1 MPSVNYYKS
10 KKDIQS
16 MSGDQAAAY
25 IRELCSG
32 GKYEEAT
39 KTFNVW
45 TARHAEHDV
54 DERGNFNSPYEED
67 VDLATVVK
75 MEIIE
80 RQKVDDAYFE
90 CKNSQAQDNQDK
102 SKDFNANNKK
112 TKTPK
117 SSKNKPIAPAFK
129 KKAVDISTAKQSV
142 IDELKSVPEDKA
154 VELKGTCGNPLK
166 VDPVP
171 NYVKVDDD
179 VIKDGLHNTSIVL
192 GRDRNA
198 SRCSGYGG
206 KGHTQAGAIDI
217 VVGRLGYKTGQ
228 YLPDDDK
235 KKRREQAWIDNS
247 EVPFEDEDSIWANPD
262 FVHDAARIYISQ
274 KSDIDDYFN
283 LAPGRV
289 GVSKTRSSIGMKADA
304 VRIVARDGIK
314 LVTRTD
320 RMNSL
325 GGMIED
331 VHGIDLIATNDD
343 SDLQPIPKGA
353 NLMEAM
359 QELTDHVSKLNGI
372 VDSLLVYQNYLNE
385 RVTNH
390 YHFGPAQVIS
400 LGGGLVWKTT
410 PSPPV
415 VAAGIKTMVDHLS
428 QTKKSL
434 IINKKNLATFKL
446 KYLTTVGN
454 KYINSRYNNTT

>member
-1 MPSVNYYKS
+1 
-10 KKDIQS
+10 
-16 MSGDQAAAY
+16 MSGDACAAY
-25 IRELCSG
+25 ITELCEG
-32 GKYEEAT
+32 QKYEEAK
-39 KTFNVW
+39 KTFNIW

-54 DERGNFNSPYEED
+54 NEMGEFNSPYGDVGSLED
-67 VDLATVVK
+67 VIA
-75 MEIIE
+75 MEVLE
-80 RQKVDDAYFE
+80 RKKVDDAYFE
-90 CKNSQAQDNQDK
+90 CKKAK
-102 SKDFNANNKK
+102 SKNNQEKSQDFKPN
-112 TKTPK
+112 TKQTQTPK
-117 SSKNKPIAPAFK
+117 SNKNKAIKPSFK
-129 KKAVDISTAKQSV
+129 KKAVDHSSAKQSV
-142 IDELKSVPEDKA
+142 IDEFSKLPKKQKVG
-154 VELKGTCGNPLK
+154 LQGTCGNPLK
-166 VDPVP
+166 LDPSP

-179 VIKDGLHNTSIVL
+179 AIVDGHHNTAIVL

-228 YLPDDDK
+228 YLPDDDP

-247 EVPFEDEDSIWANPD
+247 EVPFEDEDLVWANPD

-283 LAPGRV
+283 LASGRV
-289 GVSKTRSSIGMKADA
+289 GISKTRSSIGMKADA
-304 VRIVARDGIK
+304 IRIVARDGIK

-331 VHGIDLIATNDD
+331 VQGIDLIATNDD
-343 SDLQPIPKGA
+343 SDLQPIPKGV
-353 NLMEAM
+353 NLVEALR
-359 QELTDHVSKLNGI
+359 ELTDYVTKLNGI
-372 VDSLLVYQNYLNE
+372 VDSLLQYQTYLNG
-385 RVTNH
+385 RITNH
-390 YHFGPAQVIS
+390 FHYGPAQVIPFP
-400 LGGGLVWKTT
+400 GGLVWKTT

-428 QTKKSL
+428 QTKRSL
-434 IINKKNLATFKL
+434 MNHQASLATFKL
-446 KYLTTVGN
+446 NYFTTMGK

>member
-1 MPSVNYYKS
+1 MPSINYYKS
-10 KKDIQS
+10 KKDIEA
-16 MSGDQAAAY
+16 MSGDEAAAY
-25 IRELCSG
+25 INELSDG
-32 GKYEEAT
+32 GKYDEAT
-39 KTFNVW
+39 NAFNIW
-45 TARHAEHDV
+45 TASHASNDV
-54 DERGNFNSPYEED
+54 SETGYFNSAYSDDASVSD
-67 VDLATVVK
+67 VVA
-75 MEIIE
+75 MEILE
-80 RQKVDDAYFE
+80 RQKVDDAYFASKSSQSQ
-90 CKNSQAQDNQDK
+90 KNQEK
-102 SKDFNANNKK
+102 SRDFEPNTKQS
-112 TKTPK
+112 KTPK
-117 SSKNKPIAPAFK
+117 SDKNKPIQPTGTK
-129 KKAVDISTAKQSV
+129 KGVDISSAKQSV
-142 IDELKSVPEDKA
+142 IDEMSRLPEQYKIG
-154 VELKGTCGNPLK
+154 LQGTCGNPLK

-206 KGHTQAGAIDI
+206 RGHTQAGAIDI

-235 KKRREQAWIDNS
+235 KKRREQAFIDNS
-247 EVPFEDEDSIWANPD
+247 EVPFEDEDAVFANPD
-262 FVHDAARIYISQ
+262 FVRDAARIYISQ

-283 LAPGRV
+283 LAPGAV
-289 GVSKTRSSIGMKADA
+289 GISKTRSSIGMKADA

-320 RMNSL
+320 QMNSQ
-325 GGMIED
+325 GGLIED
-331 VHGIDLIATNDD
+331 IHGIDLIATNDD

-353 NLMEAM
+353 NLAEAL
-359 QELTDHVSKLNGI
+359 QKLTDHVSKLNGI
-372 VDSLLVYQNYLNE
+372 VDSLLQYQTYLNE

-390 YHFGPAQVIS
+390 YHFGPAQVIPFP
-400 LGGGLVWKTT
+400 GGMVWKTT

-428 QTKKSL
+428 QTKRSL
-434 IINKKNLATFKL
+434 IIHKANLAKFKL
-446 KYLTTVGN
+446 NYFTTMGN